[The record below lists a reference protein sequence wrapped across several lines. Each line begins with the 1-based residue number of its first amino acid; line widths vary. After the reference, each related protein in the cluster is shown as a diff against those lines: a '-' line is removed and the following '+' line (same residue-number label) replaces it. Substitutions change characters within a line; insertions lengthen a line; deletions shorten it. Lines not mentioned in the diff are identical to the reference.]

1 MKRLIIISTI
11 ILLMFNGALGII
23 ISAYQPTNVYLNSAV
38 ILLSGILLWII
49 SSISLKDAFRISLT
63 FVFGLLGVGE
73 YILGFFAPSELS
85 NNWFAILMIVILAVE
100 SIILLLTNFITN
112 KNK

>member
-1 MKRLIIISTI
+1 
-11 ILLMFNGALGII
+11 MFNGALGII

-38 ILLSGILLWII
+38 ILLSGIVLWIV

-63 FVFGLLGVGE
+63 FIFGLLGVGE

-85 NNWFAILMIVILAVE
+85 NNWFAILMIAILAIE
-100 SIILLLTNFITN
+100 SIILFLTNFVTN